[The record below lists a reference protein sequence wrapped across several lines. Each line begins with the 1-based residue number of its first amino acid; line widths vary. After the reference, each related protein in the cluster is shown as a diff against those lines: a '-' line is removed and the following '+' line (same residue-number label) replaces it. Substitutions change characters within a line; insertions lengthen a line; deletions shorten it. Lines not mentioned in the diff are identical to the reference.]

1 MEQAK
6 TNQLGSDDSRRSKQ
20 EPKQQEKVRIRRFS
34 TLQTRA
40 KEARESLSQSA
51 RIRRFWTLQTR
62 AKAAR
67 ESSDQTILDAPN
79 KRQSRKRKF
88 GSDDSRR
95 SKQETKQE
103 EKVSKTMG
111 GTLGLVKPDLSQFQ
125 KNKLLHEY
133 YTFFDLNKDGA
144 LEWKDFDL
152 ARQKI
157 CELSGWKI
165 GTDKFMRT
173 QELFVEIWR
182 RLSDEADEDND
193 GKVTADEWVRMW
205 EMFHKEG
212 FKRNGRKNDK
222 EKKEVDRH
230 EEYDLPDWL
239 KRYIEYKFNLY
250 DRTGDGLI
258 DVDEFEYVLG
268 DFGVSC
274 KDARACFL
282 IFSMN
287 HEKKIDLE
295 YFKELS
301 AEYYRADD
309 PGALGNFITG
319 RLDFS

>member
-1 MEQAK
+1 MSE
-6 TNQLGSDDSRRSKQ
+6 DSTEDGTSQ
-20 EPKQQEKVRIRRFS
+20 DQSARIRRFS
-34 TLQTRA
+34 TL
-40 KEARESLSQSA
+40 K
-51 RIRRFWTLQTR
+51 TR

-79 KRQSRKRKF
+79 KSQRSKRKFKPISSDQTILDAPNKSQSSKRKF